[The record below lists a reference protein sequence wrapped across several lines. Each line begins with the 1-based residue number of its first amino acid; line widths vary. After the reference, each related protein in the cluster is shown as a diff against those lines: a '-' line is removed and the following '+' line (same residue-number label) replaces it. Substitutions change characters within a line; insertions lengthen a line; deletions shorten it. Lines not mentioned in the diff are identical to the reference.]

1 RGDTFAAML
10 FTARARIVF
19 LVGSLVGAGACR
31 PSEEGSSDHDAG
43 TSPDAA
49 LSDDAGAFAC
59 TVQAPTVCPDPPP
72 RYAGVQPI
80 FQRACV
86 PCHQGLPGG
95 NWPLLQ
101 YSHVADWADVIRTNL
116 LDCSMP
122 PPDAGVPM
130 SNEERVAILTWI
142 LCGYAE

>member
-1 RGDTFAAML
+1 MCLAR
-10 FTARARIVF
+10 RARLPLLTGTVICVAACQTSAQQSF
-19 LVGSLVGAGACR
+19 DAGLLDDAGA
-31 PSEEGSSDHDAG
+31 S
-43 TSPDAA
+43 
-49 LSDDAGAFAC
+49 DAGAFAC

-72 RYAGVQPI
+72 HYPDVQPL

-95 NWPLLQ
+95 PWPLLQ
-101 YSHVADWADVIRTNL
+101 YSHIADWQDVVRAML

-130 SNEERVAILTWI
+130 SDEERAAILTWI
-142 LCGYAE
+142 LCGYLE